1 MKRALFFFHVGQIH
15 QKMIPLLATN
25 SLQQKKNND
34 STNQVIRTIEI
45 EQVSVILLNLKGW
58 LLFII
63 ATVGTKK
70 YQIPALC

>member
-1 MKRALFFFHVGQIH
+1 M
-15 QKMIPLLATN
+15 M
-25 SLQQKKNND
+25 
-34 STNQVIRTIEI
+34 RTIEI

-70 YQIPALC
+70 NQIHALC